1 MEGPLSPGFQEKRK
15 AFCSRGATPS
25 PGACACGPRT
35 WGGSIPAPTVSLP
48 SSTVSL
54 PSPTVSLPS
63 PTVSLPSPGGCSFS
77 GPVTDLWD
85 ELRSLGIS

>member
-48 SSTVSL
+48 TS
-54 PSPTVSLPS
+54 
-63 PTVSLPSPGGCSFS
+63 TVSLPSPGGCSFS